1 MNRYKVRAVIEL
13 IRQRG
18 HLPMDDFG
26 NLLSP
31 DEIMDR
37 LALKD
42 VLTPGECLAVRWE
55 LVAIMEAQQ
64 AIDHI
69 KANMS

>member
-18 HLPMDDFG
+18 HLPVDDFG
-26 NLLSP
+26 NMLSP
-31 DEIMDR
+31 DEIMVR
-37 LALKD
+37 LALND
-42 VLTPGECLAVRWE
+42 VLTPGERMAVRWE
-55 LVAIMEAQQ
+55 LVAIMEAQN

-69 KANMS
+69 KENMS